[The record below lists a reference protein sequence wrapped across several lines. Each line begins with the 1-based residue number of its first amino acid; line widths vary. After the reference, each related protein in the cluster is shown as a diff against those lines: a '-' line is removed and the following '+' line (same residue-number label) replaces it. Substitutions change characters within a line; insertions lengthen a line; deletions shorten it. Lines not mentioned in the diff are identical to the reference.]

1 MASIG
6 GPKNLCSSGDLAE
19 DLPRMPCRSATD
31 RADTLR
37 MEAALSSPRQ
47 VAPKV
52 FEDGIG
58 ERLSAVGGANEA
70 LEVLK
75 VSNELSAVS
84 TFEGILREQTTR
96 LGYFRHE
103 AFARVRAVERLDSR
117 TSTVVVISER
127 VRGVRLSEVLATAER
142 QGIPLT
148 LNAALCLL
156 RQLVAAVAAFH
167 EAEPNSCH
175 GAIAPERIVIT
186 PEGRL
191 IVVEYVLGPALE
203 ELRFSQER
211 YWRELGVAVPHR
223 FGLPRFDLFADVTQ
237 MGAVALALVLGRRLA
252 IDEYPTKISD
262 VVDSAM
268 TRLESG
274 ESEPIP
280 VLLRA
285 WIRSALQLEPRHSFV
300 SAIGAKKDL
309 DIALSHASPD
319 AERASLR
326 SFLTKYAAAVL
337 ADRSTEPPAQPSTVP
352 VQLGST
358 PAPEPFAPV
367 PALGVTAPPLPPVP
381 PVTPAPPPAPTAGAV
396 PVAATMPTPVAAMP
410 TPPPVAPPVTPLQA
424 VQGSSARP
432 VAVPSPTAS
441 ISTSPAVPP
450 PAAPAAPLTTPAAK
464 PAAQGSTPTAPPAE
478 STRPIWMNPWA
489 GAAAAAVLIIATLGF
504 TLTRPG
510 SVPPPATGNGTL
522 TVGTSPEGATVF
534 VDGVNRGLTPLNLSL
549 SSGEHVL
556 ELVSNGE
563 RRRIPVTLTAGGQVS
578 HYFDLPKTSPTGTG
592 SLQVR
597 TDRPGVKVTVDGQP
611 FGRTPTVV
619 TSLTPGL
626 HQVLLESDTER
637 VSEQVQIEEGVTAS
651 LVVPMKGNVPAS
663 GGSGWIAISAPAEVQ
678 IYENQR
684 LLGTSRTDRIM
695 VPAGRHDLELVNES
709 LGFRGTRS
717 VEVANGQVASI
728 RPDWPRGTV
737 ALNALPWA
745 EVFVNGERLGE
756 TPIGSA
762 SLPIGVHEIVFR
774 HPELGER
781 KASAIVT
788 SGAPARLSVDMRAK

>member
-1 MASIG
+1 
-6 GPKNLCSSGDLAE
+6 
-19 DLPRMPCRSATD
+19 
-31 RADTLR
+31 
-37 MEAALSSPRQ
+37 MEAALSAPRQ
-47 VAPKV
+47 AAPRV

-58 ERLSAVGGANEA
+58 ERLSAVGGANES

-84 TFEGILREQTTR
+84 TFEDALREQTTR
-96 LGYFRHE
+96 LGAFRHE

-117 TSTVVVISER
+117 TSTVVVISDR

-142 QGIPLT
+142 QGIALD
-148 LNAALCLL
+148 LNAALCLV
-156 RQLVAAVAAFH
+156 RQLVSAVAAFH

-191 IVVEYVLGPALE
+191 IVVEYVMGPALE

-237 MGAVALALVLGRRLA
+237 VGAVALALVLGRRLT
-252 IDEYPTKISD
+252 IDEYPTRIGE

-274 ESEPIP
+274 ELEPIP

-309 DIALSHASPD
+309 EIALSHASPE

-326 SFLTKYAAAVL
+326 VFLAKYVAAVL
-337 ADRSTEPPAQPSTVP
+337 ADRAPEPPAASPSVEVP
-352 VQLGST
+352 LASTPEPVAFT
-358 PAPEPFAPV
+358 PAPPQV
-367 PALGVTAPPLPPVP
+367 APPLPMAPAAAAAVPTPTPASTPSAAPPVP
-381 PVTPAPPPAPTAGAV
+381 VSFTPAPAPVTPPSPVPQQQTTP
-396 PVAATMPTPVAAMP
+396 PVAAAAAPV
-410 TPPPVAPPVTPLQA
+410 
-424 VQGSSARP
+424 
-432 VAVPSPTAS
+432 S
-441 ISTSPAVPP
+441 IST
-450 PAAPAAPLTTPAAK
+450 APASAP
-464 PAAQGSTPTAPPAE
+464 APPSATSFVARPAQPAILGGRATPPKAE
-478 STRPIWMNPWA
+478 ASRPIWMNPWA
-489 GAAAAAVLIIATLGF
+489 GAAAAAVVIMATLGF
-504 TLTRPG
+504 TLVRPP
-510 SVPPPATGNGTL
+510 SVPPQTTGNGTL
-522 TVGTSPEGATVF
+522 TVGTSPEGATVL
-534 VDGVNRGLTPLNLSL
+534 VDGVNRGLTPLNLAL
-549 SSGEHVL
+549 SPGEHVL
-556 ELVSNGE
+556 ELVTNGE
-563 RRRIPVTLTAGGQVS
+563 RRRIPITLTAGGQVS

-597 TDRPGVKVTVDGQP
+597 TDPPNARVTVDGQP

-619 TSLTPGL
+619 TGLTPGL
-626 HQVLLESDTER
+626 HQVLLQTDTDR
-637 VSEQVQIEEGVTAS
+637 ITEQVQIDEGVTAS
-651 LVVPMKGNVPAS
+651 LVVPMKGLPTS
-663 GGSGWIAISAPAEVQ
+663 GGSGWIAVSAPVEVQ

-695 VPAGRHDLELVNES
+695 VPAGRHDLEFVNES
-709 LGFRGTRS
+709 LGYRVTRS
-717 VEVANGQVASI
+717 VDVANGQMASV
-728 RPDWPRGTV
+728 RPEWPRGTV

-745 EVFVNGERLGE
+745 EVFVDGDRLGE
-756 TPIGSA
+756 TPIGGA
-762 SLPIGVHEIVFR
+762 SLPIGTHEVVFR

-781 KASAIVT
+781 KASIVVT
-788 SGAPARLSVDMRAK
+788 GGVPARLSVDMRAK